1 MQQNLESL
9 CRDYQFN
16 PGDIL
21 YILHKDSWTQIHTF
35 DGRVIPTKI
44 PVKHLFEQLP
54 HGDFLSIQKGTVVS
68 QNYIVEISDTGVYTM
83 VDGVQFQGR
92 RRNPAQHKRNRQ
104 LLHHPAGDGGNR
116 PPLTLLEKC
125 SILDDAPI
133 AFCVIELVFGES
145 GIGFDFIFRYCNR
158 EMEHLEGR
166 TLAEMVNRS
175 FYHVFPN
182 GDKKWLIPYSDVA
195 LNGTRRVINDY
206 SPEVQKQLTIQCFQP
221 QYGYCAC
228 FLTETSSA
236 K

>member
-1 MQQNLESL
+1 MQQSLERL
-9 CRDYQFN
+9 CRDHHVG

-21 YILHKDSWTQIHTF
+21 YIVHSEGWSRIHTL
-35 DGRVIPTKI
+35 DGEVIQTKI

-54 HGDFLSIQKGTVVS
+54 QEDFLSIQKGTLVS
-68 QNYIVEISDTGVYTM
+68 RSHVMEISDDGVYTM

-92 RRNPAQHKRNRQ
+92 RRNLAQHKRNRQ
-104 LLHHPAGDGGNR
+104 LLHRPAGNGSGL
-116 PPLTLLEKC
+116 PLTLLEKC

-145 GIGFDFIFRYCNR
+145 GVGFDFIFRYCNR
-158 EMEHLEGR
+158 EMENLEGK
-166 TLAEMVNRS
+166 TLEEMVNQS
-175 FYHVFPN
+175 FYQVFPN

-206 SPEVQKQLTIQCFQP
+206 SPEVQKHLTIQCFQP

-228 FLTETSSA
+228 FLTENSGV